1 MVTEI
6 LRIISVGAPSQ
17 CSRERTKVRSAEISP
32 EKMCYE
38 KSNAAFLS
46 YI

>member
-38 KSNAAFLS
+38 KRNAAFLS